1 MDSLVAEGGTR
12 GRQALALAAAGCAS
26 ASAVLLFGVHARPLG
41 HAVLALAVALG
52 FAVGRV
58 LGKDLLLIGL
68 GLAIISTTSV
78 EADLDWDRYLA
89 IGTVLLLAVA
99 VPFAVDRWVY
109 RRRAIRFP
117 WRTGARWPTVDK
129 WYMVAVPVIGWLVL
143 PWYFIR
149 SGAYVNWPSIDD
161 SGETVRFFVGVNGVG
176 TWDELFFICVCFALL
191 LRHFPVW
198 QANLL
203 QAAIFASFLWELG
216 YRSWG
221 PLLTFPFALIQGAI
235 FARTRS
241 LTLVLIVHLLFD
253 AIVFMAIMHA
263 HDPARFDVFPLVGR

>member
-1 MDSLVAEGGTR
+1 MTAADDDAAARDHRLLG
-12 GRQALALAAAGCAS
+12 LLAAAGVS
-26 ASAVLLFGVHARPLG
+26 LSAVLLFGVHARPLG
-41 HAVLALAVALG
+41 HVVLVVALALG
-52 FAVGRV
+52 FAAGRE

-68 GLAIISTTSV
+68 GLTIISTTSV
-78 EADLDWDRYLA
+78 EADLDWGPFLR
-89 IGTVLLLAVA
+89 IGAVLLLAVA
-99 VPFAVDRWVY
+99 APFAVDRWVY
-109 RRRAIRFP
+109 GRRAIHFP
-117 WRTGARWPTVDK
+117 WRTGERWPTVDK

-161 SGETVRFFVGVNGVG
+161 SGETVRFFVGVNAVG

-203 QAAIFASFLWELG
+203 QAVIFASFLWELG

-263 HDPARFDVFPLVGR
+263 HDPGRFAVFPLLAR

>member
-1 MDSLVAEGGTR
+1 MVADAAARAGHDR
-12 GRQALALAAAGCAS
+12 AALAVLAASGVS

-41 HAVLALAVALG
+41 HVVLVAALVLAF
-52 FAVGRV
+52 FASRE
-58 LGKDLLLIGL
+58 LGKDLLLVGL

-78 EADLDWDRYLA
+78 EADLDWDRYLT

-109 RRRAIRFP
+109 RRRVIRFP
-117 WRTGARWPTVDK
+117 WRTGERWPTVDK
-129 WYMVAVPVIGWLVL
+129 WYVVAVPVIGWLVL
-143 PWYFIR
+143 PWFFIR
-149 SGAYVNWPSIDD
+149 SGAYVNWPSIND
-161 SGETVRFFVGVNGVG
+161 SGETVRFFVGVNAVG

-203 QAAIFASFLWELG
+203 QAVIFASFLWELG
-216 YRSWG
+216 YREWG

-263 HDPARFDVFPLVGR
+263 HDPGRFAVFPLLAR